1 MPARFPPRFAP
12 QTLALAL
19 LAANIPLVASAQTI
33 TNVPP
38 PLPVPTGESRQTIRV
53 QEEGTSAIPAH
64 DWKPGQP
71 IVSADDLLVALES
84 ADADINTFGADVI
97 YTRVFSLAGDEQTRQ
112 GKLAYQTVSRGTAT
126 EPASRR
132 FAIEFDTLRVGRRVD
147 KESKHYI
154 FDGEWLV
161 EKLPSEKLFIK
172 RQVVAPGERFDPLR
186 IGEGP
191 FPVPV
196 GQRREDVLSRYYVT
210 MLPVEDGLES
220 DTLKKFATAS
230 GGTYQVQLI
239 PRDRPTGGDDLIEIR
254 VWYRTSD
261 LLPRM
266 AKTRNLAGDESTV
279 QMLNPTKNPRLKAD
293 TFDTKVPERGWDTRV
308 EPYRRAGQPATQP
321 ASPPAEGS
329 APAPIA
335 VPIPPAQDESGQN
348 DSSGAGPD

>member
-1 MPARFPPRFAP
+1 LTH
-12 QTLALAL
+12 TLALAL
-19 LAANIPLVASAQTI
+19 LAASIPTAASAQTI

-38 PLPVPTGESRQTIRV
+38 PLPVTAPEARQTIRV
-53 QEEGTSAIPAH
+53 QEGSAVPPH

-71 IVSADDLLVALES
+71 INSADDLLVALES

-112 GKLAYQTVSRGTAT
+112 GKLAYQTITRGTAT

-147 KESKHYI
+147 KESKFYI

-239 PRDRPTGGDDLIEIR
+239 PRERPTSGDDLIEIR
-254 VWYRTSD
+254 VWYRKSD

-266 AKTRNLAGDESTV
+266 ARTRNLAGDESTV
-279 QMLNPTKNPRLKAD
+279 QMLNPAKNPRLKAD

-308 EPYRRAGQPATQP
+308 EPYRRPGQT
-321 ASPPAEGS
+321 
-329 APAPIA
+329 APAPTDA
-335 VPIPPAQDESGQN
+335 PSPVPIPPKDDEPQTGQDEQA
-348 DSSGAGPD
+348 DAGPD